1 MNDVPFQSLVLR
13 LARRGKPRNVSSVG
27 EALAFLKNDWSHK
40 QGPACLRAK
49 LTCTGALEGHFSPG
63 EARAAFLDALLDAGI
78 LVEEGNNT
86 LVERLTNAL
95 RAVRE

>member
-13 LARRGKPRNVSSVG
+13 LARRGKPRHVSSVG
-27 EALAFLKNDWSHK
+27 EALAFLKNDWTHK

-78 LVEEGNNT
+78 LVEEGNTT
-86 LVERLTNAL
+86 LVETLTNAL